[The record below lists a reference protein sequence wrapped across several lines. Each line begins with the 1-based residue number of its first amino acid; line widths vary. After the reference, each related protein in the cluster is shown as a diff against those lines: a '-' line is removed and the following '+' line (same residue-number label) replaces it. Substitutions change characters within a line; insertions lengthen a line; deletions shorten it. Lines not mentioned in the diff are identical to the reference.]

1 VVAAWDGTG
10 GVAAW
15 AETDGLGGLSGSAP
29 CALRALADFTPA
41 LRGTESV
48 FFDATAGEFDATAGG
63 APVRSTV
70 AGALDAAPAESA
82 SSTGCTEAPGVVA
95 EAVSGVEAAAAGV
108 GTEFCREAK

>member
-15 AETDGLGGLSGSAP
+15 AETDGLGGLGGSAP

-48 FFDATAGEFDATAGG
+48 FFDATTGEFDDTAGE
-63 APVRSTV
+63 APVGSTV
-70 AGALDAAPAESA
+70 AGFDAAPAESA
-82 SSTGCTEAPGVVA
+82 SSIGCAEAPGVVA